1 MKIQCDVTDLEYP
14 SESKMKCN
22 KCSIGT
28 IPKYDTEN
36 SNWICVNCDVSYEE
50 NDEIICADELC
61 ADDPLTT
68 FDTNLK
74 ECTMCPL
81 NSYLDQVSDECKG
94 QHKQITPPSLLEYHS
109 ALYCTTLYYIMGC
122 SL

>member
-1 MKIQCDVTDLEYP
+1 
-14 SESKMKCN
+14 MKCN

-61 ADDPLTT
+61 VDDPLTT

-81 NSYLDQVSDECKG
+81 NSYLDQVTDECKG
-94 QHKQITPPSLLEYHS
+94 QDKKNITAVNYAVESIFEGLL
-109 ALYCTTLYYIMGC
+109 IR
-122 SL
+122 

>member
-1 MKIQCDVTDLEYP
+1 MIHTQKSAYKNHTQCDVTDLEYP

-81 NSYLDQVSDECKG
+81 NSYLDQVTDECKG
-94 QHKQITPPSLLEYHS
+94 WDKKYYFCEL
-109 ALYCTTLYYIMGC
+109 CT
-122 SL
+122 

>member
-1 MKIQCDVTDLEYP
+1 MPSAYKNLLKCDTTDLEYP

-22 KCSIGT
+22 KCSLGT

-36 SNWICVNCDVSYEE
+36 SNWICVKCDVSYEE

-74 ECTMCPL
+74 KCTVCPL
-81 NSYLDQVSDECKG
+81 NSYLDQVTDECKG
-94 QHKQITPPSLLEYHS
+94 LDKNILINYR
-109 ALYCTTLYYIMGC
+109 
-122 SL
+122 

>member
-1 MKIQCDVTDLEYP
+1 
-14 SESKMKCN
+14 MKCN

-36 SNWICVNCDVSYEE
+36 LNWICVNCDVSYEE

-81 NSYLDQVSDECKG
+81 NSYLDQVTDECKG
-94 QHKQITPPSLLEYHS
+94 QDKKNYYYCELCNCVKFVEKVLTLTLSSNKNVESTKWLSTTS
-109 ALYCTTLYYIMGC
+109 A
-122 SL
+122 

>member
-1 MKIQCDVTDLEYP
+1 
-14 SESKMKCN
+14 MKCN

-81 NSYLDQVSDECKG
+81 NSYLDQVTDECKG
-94 QHKQITPPSLLEYHS
+94 WDKKITTAVNYAAEYNFEGLL
-109 ALYCTTLYYIMGC
+109 IR
-122 SL
+122 